1 MVQLKRTQI
10 TLDIFAETNL
20 IKLYLPPFSEAPG
33 HKIHVQP
40 HSGDFDNEPH
50 KRRNQILSVLF
61 AVGAMLGYAI
71 FTGIVKI
78 KRERPQ
84 LTNSSH
90 DDEDEEDED

>member
-1 MVQLKRTQI
+1 M
-10 TLDIFAETNL
+10 
-20 IKLYLPPFSEAPG
+20 
-33 HKIHVQP
+33 
-40 HSGDFDNEPH
+40 DNEPH

-71 FTGIVKI
+71 LTGIVKI

-84 LTNSSH
+84 LKNSSH